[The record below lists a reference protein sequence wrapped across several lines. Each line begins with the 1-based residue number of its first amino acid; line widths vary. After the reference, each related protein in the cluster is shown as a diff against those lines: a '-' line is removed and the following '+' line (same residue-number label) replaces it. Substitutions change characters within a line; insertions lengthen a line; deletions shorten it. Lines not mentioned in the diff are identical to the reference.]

1 MDGEP
6 ARIVSMSAKSSD
18 EEKLYFTPRHLLE
31 ILKHLD
37 EALLDMPLVFVHGR
51 DLHKPNLVHG
61 FVPAAVSVNR
71 KTVESKVPSL
81 LMIAQLS
88 D

>member
-18 EEKLYFTPRHLLE
+18 DEKLYFTPRHLLE

-37 EALLDMPLVFVHGR
+37 EPLLDMPLVLVHGR
-51 DLHKPNLVHG
+51 GLHKPNLVHG
-61 FVPAAVSVNR
+61 FVAAAVAVDR
-71 KTVESKVPSL
+71 TTVESKAPSL